1 LELLESV
8 LRRGKEAHLEA
19 QRLGRGRFG
28 GKWYH
33 ILVILGR
40 ALRSLLP
47 LTSRVLVQ
55 GIARDPVSREW
66 GFRVL
71 HTVKGSLEVELKV
84 RSVFKLLE
92 KLCILFDA
100 IVDVFGRW

>member
-8 LRRGKEAHLEA
+8 LRRGKEAHLES
-19 QRLGRGRFG
+19 QRLGRWRFEGR
-28 GKWYH
+28 WDH
-33 ILVILGR
+33 ILVILGG

-66 GFRVL
+66 IFRVL

-84 RSVFKLLE
+84 RSVFKLLQ
-92 KLCILFDA
+92 KLCIPFDA
-100 IVDVFGRW
+100 IFDVFGR